1 MIKFSYMMIIDRYS
15 RLLSASIGLCFLPAL
30 SACETSGYTTMD
42 GTDIGKPDCKML
54 NGHETKLHFTA
65 MKSAIGKE
73 PNSIEN
79 CRYGDRTT
87 ETVKWKNGSHIHST
101 LSNGDYFSET
111 PDQFIL
117 QLRRTLAKDIS
128 RSDIKQT
135 QGRHNTIFYY
145 TQSTG
150 SNACL

>member
-87 ETVKWKNGSHIHST
+87 ETVKWKT
-101 LSNGDYFSET
+101 
-111 PDQFIL
+111 
-117 QLRRTLAKDIS
+117 AV
-128 RSDIKQT
+128 RSIPPC
-135 QGRHNTIFYY
+135 RMATIFPKPR
-145 TQSTG
+145 TSL
-150 SNACL
+150 SCN